1 MRKKLFFTIL
11 VLLFALNIYAQ
22 ENTYAV
28 NLKNVPMKD
37 FITFVSEFT
46 GKNVI
51 YNEADLKGNVTI

>member
-28 NLKNVPMKD
+28 NFKNVPMKD